1 MIRGMGRPARVFE
14 RNDWL
19 DSARSAVSVISDH
32 MYDGPKLLASY
43 KDGRTHPNACL
54 DDYAFMIQALIE
66 LLQAV
71 FRIAELELAKSLS
84 NALMEQFED
93 AGVGGFYF
101 VGCAMNRWL
110 VLRPR
115 PRSGHGNAA
124 PP

>member
-1 MIRGMGRPARVFE
+1 MIRGMGRPARVFG

-93 AGVGGFYF
+93 AGGGGFYF
-101 VGCAMNRWL
+101 VGRDHESLAS
-110 VLRPR
+110 P
-115 PRSGHGNAA
+115 
-124 PP
+124 